1 MRRRDFLL
9 SVGLTVAGV
18 RLARAGQLPQE
29 FVNVYRPALE
39 RLRQAYGKVS
49 VEGTL
54 RLALPQEDK
63 SSEQGF
69 IFRADGK
76 KRRLDVRTLAQ
87 QGMGLKVGASV
98 MTMATPYGSLNTEMG
113 PSSKFFDNAQQRKYA
128 GVVAEIDQQC
138 LLTYPYALD
147 APSTILDMLQ
157 SSAVKVARVKWIRSQ
172 GQAMVQV
179 DYQETGRHAG
189 HSGSWSSTLVLAPSD
204 GWALRS
210 FSRTLSGGSDRVS
223 QRGELQYTSGDGG
236 FPLVQSI
243 SVETS
248 RNNRVV
254 RRESVSVTNVDFASP
269 DPTYFDS
276 FTF

>member
-1 MRRRDFLL
+1 MRRREFLL
-9 SVGLTVAGV
+9 SVGLAIAGGQF
-18 RLARAGQLPQE
+18 AHAGQLPQE

-54 RLALPQEDK
+54 RVALPQEDK
-63 SSEQGF
+63 SSEQEF

-87 QGMGLKVGASV
+87 QGMGLKVGASQ
-98 MTMATPYGSLNTEMG
+98 MSMATPYGSLNTEMG
-113 PSSKFFDNAQQRKYA
+113 SKSQFFDDAQQRPYSS
-128 GVVAEIDQQC
+128 VVAEIDEQS

-147 APSTILDMLQ
+147 SPSTILDLLR
-157 SSAVKVARVKWIRSQ
+157 SSAVKVNSVKWIRSQ

-179 DYQETGRHAG
+179 DYLETGRHAG
-189 HSGSWSSTLVLAPSD
+189 HSGNWTSTLVLSPND

-210 FSRTLSGGSDRVS
+210 FIRTQSGGSERMS
-223 QRGELQYTSGDGG
+223 QRGELQYTSGEGG
-236 FPLVQSI
+236 IPLVQSI
-243 SVETS
+243 DVETS

-254 RRESVSVTNVDFASP
+254 RRESISVANVDFGSP
-269 DPTYFDS
+269 EPYYFDS
-276 FTF
+276 FSF